1 MTYISRTLA
10 ILAIGLL
17 AHPARAQLQPGA
29 GGLGNGVSGPAPTP
43 KPVIHDI
50 APPALPGAG
59 NIEGIATAP
68 KLKKAHTGDPTT
80 DLFAAINK
88 GNYADAQDAI
98 SRGADLNAQNALGET
113 PLDLAI
119 ALNQNSITFMLL
131 SARNEGDAGPPVP
144 TSAIT
149 TTTHPT
155 RKLHPIP
162 AKAMASTTTPAA
174 PAHAKAATTPAGN
187 DGQPNVSVGFLGF
200 SQK

>member
-1 MTYISRTLA
+1 
-10 ILAIGLL
+10 
-17 AHPARAQLQPGA
+17 
-29 GGLGNGVSGPAPTP
+29 
-43 KPVIHDI
+43 
-50 APPALPGAG
+50 
-59 NIEGIATAP
+59 
-68 KLKKAHTGDPTT
+68 
-80 DLFAAINK
+80 LFAAINR

-131 SARNEGDAGPPVP
+131 SARNEGDAGQPVQ
-144 TSAIT
+144 TTAIT

-162 AKAMASTTTPAA
+162 AKAMASTTTQA
-174 PAHAKAATTPAGN
+174 PAHAKAATTPTGS